1 MAFCKLTREFL
12 KLLKI
17 VLLGITENPAKSSR
31 YEEQTFDPKHFAA
44 YKQGNASTRGKDI
57 KNITEEWMSCFPEA
71 KDCGELGV

>member
-1 MAFCKLTREFL
+1 MRECSPVNFKGMAFCKLTREFL

-57 KNITEEWMSCFPEA
+57 KNITEE
-71 KDCGELGV
+71 